1 MRKIKIIQVLPTI
14 NYGDAVSNDAL
25 NIYNFLKRKGYKT
38 LIYAENIDKKLK
50 DKVEKIENLKKVD
63 KNDIIIY
70 HKSTG
75 TKMTF
80 DLEYFKCKKIIR
92 YHNITPE
99 KYFKK
104 YNKFLYRKRWSY
116 IWFRLYR

>member
-63 KNDIIIY
+63 KNDIII
-70 HKSTG
+70 SV
-75 TKMTF
+75 
-80 DLEYFKCKKIIR
+80 KK
-92 YHNITPE
+92 
-99 KYFKK
+99 
-104 YNKFLYRKRWSY
+104 
-116 IWFRLYR
+116 